1 MALALHCT
9 VEELLDRVSAREL
22 TEWIA
27 YSSIEPFQ
35 DERQDLLL
43 ATVAAILVNANRDP
57 DTSSEAIPD
66 DFLPWRDKSHYETDD
81 DEGGPDVE
89 TMAAMVEALNAA
101 FGGDDL
107 RSEIGERRRE
117 IGEQGGA

>member
-1 MALALHCT
+1 M
-9 VEELLDRVSAREL
+9 SAREL

-27 YSSIEPFQ
+27 YNSIEPFQ
-35 DERQDLLL
+35 DERQDVLL

-57 DTSSEAIPD
+57 DKSSEAIPD

-81 DEGGPDVE
+81 DEEGPDVE

-101 FGGDDL
+101 FGGRDL
-107 RSEIGERRRE
+107 RPETGDRRTEETGDRRPE
-117 IGEQGGA
+117 

>member
-1 MALALHCT
+1 M
-9 VEELLDRVSAREL
+9 SAREL

-27 YSSIEPFQ
+27 YNSIEPFQ
-35 DERQDLLL
+35 DERQDVLL

-81 DEGGPDVE
+81 EETPDTE
-89 TMAAMVEALNAA
+89 AMAAMVEALNAA

-107 RSEIGERRRE
+107 RETGDRR
-117 IGEQGGA
+117 AA